1 MEHLGDILLSAFICC
16 HTLVVSFWTFSA
28 FSSKSPVLGQPRPYL
43 VWIILK
49 ERETYFLKFMISAT
63 KGHQFWDIVKLKL
76 FVFFCAYS
84 RQTKKIHMYIVVTG
98 IMSKEVLTKIV
109 KYIVTSWSELSC
121 DVNAV
126 GFIDYKMKMHWC
138 FKILF
143 FSTPGHLAKKKKNW
157 VWLRYT
163 CNNKGFIQILKF
175 LTPLSRFW

>member
-43 VWIILK
+43 VWITLK
-49 ERETYFLKFMISAT
+49 ERETYFLKFMISVT
-63 KGHQFWDIVKLKL
+63 RGHQFWEKLWNLNSLYFSVHIADKL
-76 FVFFCAYS
+76 
-84 RQTKKIHMYIVVTG
+84 MYIVVTG

-175 LTPLSRFW
+175 LTPWSRFW